1 MRCHAQ
7 PSSSDGGHACT
18 PGRAPWGAQ
27 HGQPLNGCADMLRPK
42 SSPAALWTRATSSTL
57 CAETSWCRVPSR
69 SSLAAPAPLSR
80 CTLPSM
86 GASGEAPTARS
97 TTGSVA
103 RAGDPACIAKAR
115 HACATALACD
125 AVRAG
130 PVLLLCS
137 AAAVPAAAP
146 LSTRSCAETLSDQPL
161 SARHLRTL
169 ARALRLCSH
178 GSRGS
183 RDTSAATR
191 SSCSALLGSKPCSRC
206 KMVTNKAN
214 SDTSKPLQ
222 PGGWPRALSTPL
234 STSGDLPQWTSAG
247 LLSRPLAPQQVQ
259 ASAHSSARLDED
271 LQSLVAS
278 EQLNHWETGAPER
291 DTVHD
296 GREPL
301 TATGAAQKT
310 RFSRQHVAC
319 GDQELPHLRHTPC
332 LAKRPAVCRLPTRL
346 RAT

>member
-80 CTLPSM
+80 CTLPSL

-103 RAGDPACIAKAR
+103 RAGDPGCIAKPR
-115 HACATALACD
+115 HACATALACG

-130 PVLLLCS
+130 PVLLLCL
-137 AAAVPAAAP
+137 AAAVPAAARSSS
-146 LSTRSCAETLSDQPL
+146 LSTRSCAETLSGQPL
-161 SARHLRTL
+161 SARHIRTL
-169 ARALRLCSH
+169 ARALHLCSH

-183 RDTSAATR
+183 RDTSVATR
-191 SSCSALLGSKPCSRC
+191 SSRSALLGSKPCSRC
-206 KMVTNKAN
+206 KRVTNKAN
-214 SDTSKPLQ
+214 SDSSKLLQ
-222 PGGWPRALSTPL
+222 PGSWPRALSTPL

-247 LLSRPLAPQQVQ
+247 LLSWPLHHSRFRPVRTA
-259 ASAHSSARLDED
+259 AHD
-271 LQSLVAS
+271 L
-278 EQLNHWETGAPER
+278 T
-291 DTVHD
+291 
-296 GREPL
+296 
-301 TATGAAQKT
+301 KT
-310 RFSRQHVAC
+310 F
-319 GDQELPHLRHTPC
+319 
-332 LAKRPAVCRLPTRL
+332 
-346 RAT
+346 RAL